1 MHMALDST
9 SDFILMVVIV
19 LAVIGLIIIVFSPAI
34 MNTILKMLGIIGG

>member
-19 LAVIGLIIIVFSPAI
+19 LAVVGLIIIVFSPAI